1 MKAAKDSE
9 AAWTIGLILLA
20 ISLTAALLC
29 PGIARPEDAWLKE
42 FEAVC
47 SQTDDAM
54 DMTKEQLTQLVERC
68 DRLRPVIEKQDEI
81 TKKVYLKRLENCRS
95 LYKFVLESKDKP

>member
-1 MKAAKDSE
+1 MKTAGAGE
-9 AAWTIGLILLA
+9 AASKIGLLLLA

-29 PGIARPEDAWLKE
+29 PGIAHPEDSWLKE

-54 DMTKEQLTQLVERC
+54 DMTKDQLDQLVERC
-68 DRLRPVIEKQDEI
+68 NRLKPDIEKQDEI
-81 TKKVYLKRLENCRS
+81 TKKVYLKRLDSCRS
-95 LYKFVLESKDKP
+95 LYEFILETKYKQ